1 MTNAEAALTLLSLD
15 DALDKA
21 ITAAGGAAALARHLG
36 ITSQAI
42 SQWDRV
48 PVTRAAAVERLTGIP
63 RAELRPDVFGKVAA
77 WCACRWPRRRAGGSR

>member
-1 MTNAEAALTLLSLD
+1 MTNAEAALTLLSMD

-21 ITAAGGAAALARHLG
+21 IKAAGGAAALARHLG

-63 RAELRPDVFGKVAA
+63 RAELRPDVFGEVAA
-77 WCACRWPRRRAGGSR
+77 